1 MTNKNE
7 QVAKSPFTTRQMFP
21 LVQEH
26 SPQLKQVCAALIKI
40 ADTING
46 LS

>member
-1 MTNKNE
+1 MINKNE

-26 SPQLKQVCAALIKI
+26 SPQLQQMCAALIKI
-40 ADTING
+40 ADPINA